1 MKLHPDLEQ
10 YIENHSSAELPILKE
25 IYRETYLNQLN
36 PRMVSGHNQGMFLI
50 MISKMIKPKS
60 ILEIGTFTGY
70 SAICMAQG
78 LTPDGIL
85 HTIEIDDEIASQTR
99 LSFEKSELG
108 DKIKLHV
115 GSALDIIE
123 KLNTTFDLIFIDGEK
138 REYPQYLDLC
148 LKRLNIG
155 GYLIADNVLWN
166 EKVIDP
172 AMKDDKATKAVKQF
186 NDMVHANSGL
196 LHVLLPLRDGLMM
209 CQKIK

>member
-10 YIENHSSAELPILKE
+10 YIENHSSIELPILKE
-25 IYRETYLNQLN
+25 IYKDTYLNQLN
-36 PRMVSGHNQGMFLI
+36 PRMVSGHNQGLFLI

-70 SAICMAQG
+70 SAICLAQG

-85 HTIEIDDEIASQTR
+85 HTIEIDDEIASQTK
-99 LSFEKSELG
+99 LSFNRSGLG

-115 GSALDIIE
+115 GSALDIIH
-123 KLNTTFDLIFIDGEK
+123 KINTSFDLIFIDGEK
-138 REYPQYLDLC
+138 REYPQYLELC
-148 LKRLNIG
+148 LKYLNVG

-172 AMKDDKATKAVKQF
+172 AMKEDKATKAVIQF
-186 NDMVHANSGL
+186 NEMVHANPDL

-209 CQKIK
+209 CQKIR

>member
-10 YIENHSSAELPILKE
+10 YIEIHSSAELPILKE
-25 IYRETYLNQLN
+25 IYKETYLNQLN
-36 PRMVSGHNQGMFLI
+36 PRMVSGHNQGLFLI

-85 HTIEIDDEIASQTR
+85 HTIEIDDEIASQTK
-99 LSFEKSELG
+99 LSFDKSG
-108 DKIKLHV
+108 FGNKIKLHV
-115 GSALDIIE
+115 GSALNIIE

-138 REYPQYLDLC
+138 REYPQYLELS
-148 LKRLNIG
+148 LKHLNVG

-172 AMKDDKATKAVKQF
+172 AMKDDKSTKAVNQF
-186 NDMVHANSGL
+186 NDMVHANSNL
-196 LHVLLPLRDGLMM
+196 LHVLLPLRDGLMI

>member
-25 IYRETYLNQLN
+25 IYKETYLNQLN
-36 PRMVSGHNQGMFLI
+36 PRMVSGHNQGLFLI

-78 LTPDGIL
+78 LTPDGVL
-85 HTIEIDDEIASQTR
+85 HTIEIDDEVASQTK
-99 LSFEKSELG
+99 LSFDKSGLG
-108 DKIKLHV
+108 NKIELHV
-115 GSALDIIE
+115 GSALDIIG
-123 KLNTTFDLIFIDGEK
+123 KLNTSFDLIFIDGEK
-138 REYPQYLDLC
+138 REYPQYFELC
-148 LKRLNIG
+148 LKHLNVG

-172 AMKDDKATKAVKQF
+172 AMNEDKATKAVKQF
-186 NDMVHANSGL
+186 NDMVHANSNL
-196 LHVLLPLRDGLMM
+196 LHVLLPLRDGLIM